1 MYQTDCRR
9 VNIKSVKVSLNNTP
23 PSFQVFDKINSS
35 KEVLHSDPTR
45 TYHPMICSS
54 SSSSSPTIQQT
65 IIHKSVMQ
73 KQQ

>member
-9 VNIKSVKVSLNNTP
+9 VNIKSVKGSLNNIP

-45 TYHPMICSS
+45 THHPMIRSS
-54 SSSSSPTIQQT
+54 SSLTIQQT